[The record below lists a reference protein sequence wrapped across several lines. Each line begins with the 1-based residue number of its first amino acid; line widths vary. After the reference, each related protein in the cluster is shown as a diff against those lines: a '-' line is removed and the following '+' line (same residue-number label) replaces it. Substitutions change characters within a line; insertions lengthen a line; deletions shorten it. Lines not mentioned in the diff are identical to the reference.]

1 MTRSVIARSDSD
13 VAISFLDL
21 LNRGEVMRKVF
32 ALLVVVGVAFMTPF
46 VAPLSAQEDTGTGDI
61 KSFLEQVLPPNPN
74 RKIALDPGTGL
85 MTITDT
91 PENQR
96 LAQQYIAE
104 FDVGEEQ
111 ITVEARFIEIGL
123 TDLSSLGV
131 EWTAEYRKTSGQ
143 SDIFIGSGSNSNPVK
158 TGTNFDVPIGG
169 PGLSLSVIKTTLKG
183 NQLSM
188 FLHALESTGKANI
201 LSSPK
206 ITTLSGQVANIQSVR
221 TVPYAT
227 AVTRTNIAQGA
238 TATQE
243 PIFVNTYTIAEKT
256 VGIKLPVKPTVG
268 EDKET
273 ITLEISPEVS
283 QIVDQVPIVSAA
295 GTALGLPVIDARSVQ
310 TTVVVKSGETI
321 ILGGLVKDNDID
333 TTRQVPLLGNIP
345 MIGNLFKYKSKSRE
359 KSNLI
364 ILITAT
370 LVTAEGL
377 EQKPGGR

>member
-1 MTRSVIARSDSD
+1 
-13 VAISFLDL
+13 
-21 LNRGEVMRKVF
+21 
-32 ALLVVVGVAFMTPF
+32 
-46 VAPLSAQEDTGTGDI
+46 
-61 KSFLEQVLPPNPN
+61 
-74 RKIALDPGTGL
+74 
-85 MTITDT
+85 ITDT

-111 ITVEARFIEIGL
+111 ISIEARFIEIGL

-131 EWTAEYRKTSGQ
+131 EWDTEYRKIKGK
-143 SDIFIGSGSNSNPVK
+143 SDVFIGSGPMSSPGGGTNPVK
-158 TGTNFDVPIGG
+158 TGTDFDVPIGG
-169 PGLSLSVIKTTLKG
+169 PGLSLAISKTTLNG

-188 FLHALESTGKANI
+188 FLHSVEKTGKANV

-206 ITTLSGQVANIQSVR
+206 ITTLSGQIATIQVVR

-227 AVTRTNIAQGA
+227 AVTRTNIAQGSDA
-238 TATQE
+238 ADN
-243 PIFVNTYTIAEKT
+243 PIFVDTFTIAEKT

-273 ITLEISPEVS
+273 ITLEVSPEVS
-283 QIVDQVPIVSAA
+283 QIVDQVPIVSTA
-295 GTALGLPVIDARSVQ
+295 GSALGLPVIDARAAQ

-321 ILGGLVKDNDID
+321 ILGGLVKDNDSD

-345 MIGNLFKYKSKSRE
+345 IVGNLFKFKSKSRE
-359 KSNLI
+359 KGNLI

-377 EQKPGGR
+377 EQAEAR

>member
-1 MTRSVIARSDSD
+1 
-13 VAISFLDL
+13 
-21 LNRGEVMRKVF
+21 MRK
-32 ALLVVVGVAFMTPF
+32 ALYLLTIVGVAFMTPF
-46 VAPLSAQEDTGTGDI
+46 VPPASAQEETGGGGDI
-61 KSFLEQVLPPNPN
+61 KSFLEQVLPANPN
-74 RKIALDPGTGL
+74 RKIALDPGSGL
-85 MTITDT
+85 LTITDT

-96 LAQQYIAE
+96 LAQQYISE

-111 ITVEARFIEIGL
+111 ITIEARFIEIGL

-131 EWTAEYRKTSGQ
+131 EWDTEYQYRKDDRRAEKGQ
-143 SDIFIGSGSNSNPVK
+143 GDIYIGSGPMSSPGGGSNPVK
-158 TGTNFDVPIGG
+158 TGTDFDVPIGG
-169 PGLSLSVIKTTLKG
+169 PGLSLAISKTTLNG

-188 FLHALESTGKANI
+188 FLHSIEKTGKANV

-206 ITTLSGQVANIQSVR
+206 ITTLSGQVATIQVVR

-227 AVTRTNIAQGA
+227 AVTRTNIAQGSQA
-238 TATQE
+238 TE
-243 PIFVNTYTIAEKT
+243 NPIFVDTFTIAEKT

-273 ITLEISPEVS
+273 ITLEVSPEVS
-283 QIVDQVPIVSAA
+283 QIVDQVPIVSTA
-295 GTALGLPVIDARSVQ
+295 GSALGLPVIDARAAQ

-321 ILGGLVKDNDID
+321 ILGGLVKDNDSD

-345 MIGNLFKYKSKSRE
+345 LVGNLFKFKSKSRE

-377 EQKPGGR
+377 EQGPGGR

>member
-1 MTRSVIARSDSD
+1 
-13 VAISFLDL
+13 
-21 LNRGEVMRKVF
+21 MRKVLY
-32 ALLVVVGVAFMTPF
+32 LLTIVGAVAIWQAGMTPF
-46 VAPLSAQEDTGTGDI
+46 VAPASAQEDTGTGDI

-74 RKIALDPGTGL
+74 RKIALDPGSGL
-85 MTITDT
+85 LTITDT

-96 LAQQYIAE
+96 LAQQYIVE

-111 ITVEARFIEIGL
+111 ITVEARFIEIGM
-123 TDLSSLGV
+123 TDLSSLGIEWDV
-131 EWTAEYRKTSGQ
+131 EYQYRKDNRRAEKGQ
-143 SDIFIGSGSNSNPVK
+143 GDIYIGSGPMGSPGGGSNPVK
-158 TGTNFDVPIGG
+158 TGTDFDVPIGG
-169 PGLSLSVIKTTLKG
+169 PGLSLAISKTTLNG
-183 NQLSM
+183 NQLAM
-188 FLHALESTGKANI
+188 FLNAVESTGKANV

-206 ITTLSGQVANIQSVR
+206 ITTLSGQIANIQSVR
-221 TVPYAT
+221 TIPYAT

-238 TATQE
+238 DAANN
-243 PIFVNTYTIAEKT
+243 PIFVDTFTIAEKT

-283 QIVDQVPIVSAA
+283 QIVDQVPIVSTA
-295 GTALGLPVIDARSVQ
+295 GSALGMPVIDARSVQ

-321 ILGGLVKDNDID
+321 ILGGLVKDNEID

-377 EQKPGGR
+377 EQRPGGR

>member
-1 MTRSVIARSDSD
+1 
-13 VAISFLDL
+13 
-21 LNRGEVMRKVF
+21 MRKILY
-32 ALLVVVGVAFMTPF
+32 LLTIVGVAFMTPF
-46 VAPLSAQEDTGTGDI
+46 AAPVFSQEETGGGGDI
-61 KSFLEQVLPPNPN
+61 KSFLEQVLPANPN
-74 RKIALDPGTGL
+74 RKIALDPGSGL
-85 MTITDT
+85 LTITDT

-111 ITVEARFIEIGL
+111 ITIEARFIEIGL

-131 EWTAEYRKTSGQ
+131 EWDTEYQYRKDDRRAEKGQ
-143 SDIFIGSGSNSNPVK
+143 GDIYIGSGPMSSPGGGSNPVK
-158 TGTNFDVPIGG
+158 TGTDFDVPIGG
-169 PGLSLSVIKTTLKG
+169 PGLSLAISKTTLNG

-188 FLHALESTGKANI
+188 FLHSVEKTGKANV

-206 ITTLSGQVANIQSVR
+206 ITTLSGQIATIQVVR

-227 AVTRTNIAQGA
+227 AVTRTNIAQGSQA
-238 TATQE
+238 TE
-243 PIFVNTYTIAEKT
+243 NPIFVDTFTIAEKT

-273 ITLEISPEVS
+273 ITLEVSPEVS
-283 QIVDQVPIVSAA
+283 QIVDQVPIVSTA
-295 GTALGLPVIDARSVQ
+295 GSALGLPVIDARAAQ

-321 ILGGLVKDNDID
+321 ILGGLVKDNDSD

-345 MIGNLFKYKSKSRE
+345 LVGNLFKFKSKSRE
-359 KSNLI
+359 KGNLI

-377 EQKPGGR
+377 EQSPGGR